1 MKRKAEGRCCVLAD
15 FKKGVFEVLHSIIS
29 FNDDRG
35 VTIDFHRLKQ
45 KRPES
50 VLNAVFK
57 GFSEFESIYIT
68 EDMKRRCK
76 AVTIHYTE
84 YESTEANKTFECAF
98 ADFLQRYNQYKTE
111 KQAIYN

>member
-1 MKRKAEGRCCVLAD
+1 MKLKPGRRYCVRAD
-15 FKKGVFEVLHSIIS
+15 FKKGVFGVLHSIIS
-29 FNDDRG
+29 LNDDRG

-68 EDMKRRCK
+68 EDMKRRCR

-84 YESTEANKTFECAF
+84 YESTEANKTFECTF
-98 ADFLQRYNQYKTE
+98 DDFLQRYNQYNQIALQ
-111 KQAIYN
+111 KQ

>member
-1 MKRKAEGRCCVLAD
+1 MKLKAEGRYCVLAD

-29 FNDDRG
+29 FDDNKG

-45 KRPES
+45 KKPET

-68 EDMKRRCK
+68 EDLKKRCK
-76 AVTIHYTE
+76 AVKIHYTE
-84 YESTEANKTFECAF
+84 YESTEQNKTFECTF
-98 ADFLQRYNQYKTE
+98 DDFMHQYEAYKMQ
-111 KQAIYN
+111 KSA

>member
-68 EDMKRRCK
+68 EDMKRRCR

-84 YESTEANKTFECAF
+84 YESTEQNKTFECTF
-98 ADFLQRYNQYKTE
+98 DDFLQRYEAYKME
-111 KQAIYN
+111 KSA

>member
-1 MKRKAEGRCCVLAD
+1 MNQNTEKRFCVRAD
-15 FKKGVFEVLHSIIS
+15 YKKGVFEVLHSIIS

-68 EDMKRRCK
+68 EDMKRRCR

-84 YESTEANKTFECAF
+84 YESTEQNKTFECTF
-98 ADFLQRYNQYKTE
+98 DDFLQRYKAYKMQKT
-111 KQAIYN
+111 A

>member
-1 MKRKAEGRCCVLAD
+1 M
-15 FKKGVFEVLHSIIS
+15 LHSIIS

-68 EDMKRRCK
+68 EDMKRRCR

-84 YESTEANKTFECAF
+84 FECTF
-98 ADFLQRYNQYKTE
+98 DDFLQRYEAYKMQ
-111 KQAIYN
+111 KSA